1 MMGRTP
7 LTEEE
12 KKARA
17 EARKASKTAIADA
30 IAESEEDIRDE
41 TEAKAVI
48 HQEATVAPPIVQVIT
63 PQAQMVKILY
73 VDTCI
78 PGNQIPISKGRFI
91 SGSGRVFSVTLEE
104 FEGEFMT
111 PFHMDLL
118 AKRKF
123 IVLDGLTDEQR
134 ALYHCD
140 YAEGEVV
147 RNEGMFDWF
156 FGLSEAEAVSKFR
169 QLCPQHRELVARRF
183 ISAFDSGDNRVDR
196 SRVEKLNEAAKE
208 LDGKR
213 LFAPIIQELN
223 SRAV

>member
-17 EARKASKTAIADA
+17 EARKASKTAITDA
-30 IAESEEDIRDE
+30 IAESEEEIREEASHKE
-41 TEAKAVI
+41 TAA
-48 HQEATVAPPIVQVIT
+48 APPIVQVVT

-111 PFHMDLL
+111 PFHMGLL
-118 AKRKF
+118 EKRKF

-134 ALYHCD
+134 AQYHCD

-156 FGLSEAEAVSKFR
+156 FSLSEAEAVNKFR

-183 ISAFDSGDNRVDR
+183 LSAFESGDNRVDR

-208 LDGKR
+208 LDGKK